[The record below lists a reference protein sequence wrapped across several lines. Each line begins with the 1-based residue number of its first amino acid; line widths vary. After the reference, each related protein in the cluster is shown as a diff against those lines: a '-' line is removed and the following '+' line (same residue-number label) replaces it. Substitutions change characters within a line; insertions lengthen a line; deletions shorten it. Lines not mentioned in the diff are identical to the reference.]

1 MNINNSM
8 NNNNGMNINNGINN
22 MNCMNNNNGMNIIN
36 GMNNNMQAFNK
47 KIIYFYTAFTYELI
61 ATEIEI
67 DYTYILCKKRK

>member
-1 MNINNSM
+1 MNINNS
-8 NNNNGMNINNGINN
+8 
-22 MNCMNNNNGMNIIN
+22 MNNNNGMNIIN

-67 DYTYILCKKRK
+67 DY